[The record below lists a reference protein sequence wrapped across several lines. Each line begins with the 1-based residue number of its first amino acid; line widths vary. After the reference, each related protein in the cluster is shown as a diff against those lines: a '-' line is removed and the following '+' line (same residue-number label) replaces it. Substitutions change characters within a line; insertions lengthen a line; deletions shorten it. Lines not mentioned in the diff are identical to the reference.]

1 MQGIRIS
8 ATAAVKE
15 PANEEATA
23 ELHVLFFFFKK
34 IIYFSSQFKQD
45 IISEVDS
52 WVTQFNSIV

>member
-23 ELHVLFFFFKK
+23 ELHVLFFFLKDNLF
-34 IIYFSSQFKQD
+34 QFTVQAGYH
-45 IISEVDS
+45 I
-52 WVTQFNSIV
+52 